1 MNLLVRVNDD
11 LTLAAGTTDLAGAE
25 MVIRPP
31 KVTLFRQVLDYLRG
45 KPDPPAPPS
54 GTFIDHEGAAAAAVA
69 LRWGSY
75 LAVLADRAKPVWS
88 ETRSPGTSRIADSGM
103 ARVNVEASAALSD
116 WIDLCRD
123 EPAVYE
129 QLVLRAVAYGRS
141 FGSSRPR
148 SARRSRRR
156 RRRASL
162 CDSPG
167 RRVATSTPPMIA
179 RPCTRSNG
187 RPGSGCT
194 GTRSTWLNPPM
205 MAVPDTSTA
214 RLGGTVIC
222 TPPMSATM

>member
-11 LTLAAGTTDLAGAE
+11 LTLAAGTTILPVPDGHPAAE
-25 MVIRPP
+25 GHA
-31 KVTLFRQVLDYLRG
+31 LRQVLDYLRG

-75 LAVLADRAKPVWS
+75 LAVLTDRAKPVWS

-162 CDSPG
+162 CDSP
-167 RRVATSTPPMIA
+167 AD
-179 RPCTRSNG
+179 
-187 RPGSGCT
+187 GSQPQHHHD
-194 GTRSTWLNPPM
+194 RQAM
-205 MAVPDTSTA
+205 HAQQ
-214 RLGGTVIC
+214 R
-222 TPPMSATM
+222 